1 MPELSADGVPQV
13 QVRDV
18 LALLFAVLCG
28 LMLGIAAAPS
38 ILPKLGFAVST
49 PYVEVHTR
57 AERAHTRP
65 SVAANANPPAVVQH
79 PATPRVQPAQA
90 QRPQPQPSG
99 TRASIKRVAST
110 RLARLLAGRKS
121 ETNQAQ
127 PPFSLPALS
136 TIPLQTLFALAIFLF
151 LLVLWLRRDMF
162 VALLCRLAKDPRQW
176 RGSPSSALVNAR
188 CILYLEGNT
197 YRLGSEFFAQAVEV
211 RYSPLFIRVNMK
223 GSKHA
228 IVVPRRMPKQLARS
242 KQPRDT
248 AAAG

>member
-1 MPELSADGVPQV
+1 MPEISADTVPQI

-57 AERAHTRP
+57 AERAQVRT
-65 SVAANANPPAVVQH
+65 AAAPPAAVPAPAQH
-79 PATPRVQPAQA
+79 PAQARVLPTQA
-90 QRPQPQPSG
+90 PRPQEHG
-99 TRASIKRVAST
+99 TRLSLKHAAST
-110 RLARLLAGRKS
+110 RLARLLAFRRS
-121 ETNQAQ
+121 EANQAQ
-127 PPFSLPALS
+127 PPFSLPTLS
-136 TIPLQTLFALAIFLF
+136 TIPLQTLFALGIFLF

-162 VALLCRLAKDPRQW
+162 VGLLCRLAKDPRQW
-176 RGSPSSALVNAR
+176 RGAPSSALVNAR
-188 CILYLEGNT
+188 CVLYLEGNT

-228 IVVPRRMPKQLARS
+228 IIVPRRMPKQIARS
-242 KQPRDT
+242 KPPTDT